1 MLSGLNFIKD
11 PICLPPP
18 VMFSLSKLSLPVVA
32 VNIRP
37 SSIDTGPGNGSE
49 HKMDVYIT
57 QMSSRLFGY
66 QLVFCNVPWTIIGR
80 LAREFVLMGLERK
93 GIEYLHSH
101 TEIYGSEAEQI
112 EINKYIHFHKILPDK
127 IVDIFIPNIMTE
139 YK

>member
-1 MLSGLNFIKD
+1 
-11 PICLPPP
+11 
-18 VMFSLSKLSLPVVA
+18 
-32 VNIRP
+32 
-37 SSIDTGPGNGSE
+37 
-49 HKMDVYIT
+49 
-57 QMSSRLFGY
+57 MSSRLFGY

-112 EINKYIHFHKILPDK
+112 EINKYIHFHKIFLPDK